1 MGYNKNFVV
10 KNGLE
15 VGGNLIYANADS
27 SRIGIGT
34 TVPQYNLDISGSLR
48 SNFATLGISTVQ
60 NLILSGGISIG
71 SSSGSAGQ
79 YIVNTGTGV
88 TWQNLPNFRST
99 STQVAT
105 AAQVVFSFTYTIGLV
120 DVYVNGVKLSSSE
133 YTAAD
138 GITVTLGQPCFGGEI
153 VELIGYSTVN
163 PGYAFTGINGITT
176 KNAGVTTG
184 TSGGVTSINFVG
196 TVGAGVSVTGTGIG
210 ATVTISNAKTIAF
223 TVAFGS

>member
-27 SRIGIGT
+27 RKVGIGT
-34 TVPQYNLDISGSLR
+34 TVPQYNLDVSGSLGA
-48 SNFATLGISTVQ
+48 NFATLGISTVQ
-60 NLILSGGISIG
+60 NLILNGGITIG
-71 SSSGSAGQ
+71 SSTGSAGQ
-79 YIVNTGTGV
+79 YLVNTGAGV
-88 TWQNLPNFRST
+88 TWQILPNLRST

-105 AAQVVFSFTYTIGLV
+105 ATQTVFVFTYTIGLI
-120 DVYVNGVKLSSSE
+120 DVYVNGVKLSTSE

-138 GITVTLGQPCFGGEI
+138 GTTVTLGQPCFGGEI
-153 VELIGYSTVN
+153 VELISYNTVN
-163 PGYAFTGINGITT
+163 PGYAFTGIYGITV

-184 TSGGVTSINFVG
+184 TSGAVTFINFVG
-196 TVGAGVSVTGTGIG
+196 TVGAGVSVTSSGIG